1 MIIGYGKLGRSMPLD
16 LTKCGPLGGDVEM
29 VPTVQLLAERHPEH
43 EFWLVGRNT
52 LEYPELVGMPK
63 NVFNPWIDWAPEIR
77 QRIKHAGLDYA
88 NLSVA
93 DHVRLAKIHMDVVG
107 DVFAE
112 LDGMVMWLG
121 QHGTTNTPQPG
132 IRTAGL
138 TKPYDW
144 SELYCSYMLLGIN
157 AWRDGDPWNREE
169 VLLNADPRN
178 NVKYRDGKWPW
189 RHPVLSQYNE
199 TYRAVHERYG
209 EHDTLIERHINTPHM
224 WDVSTSAA
232 GRWTSRVSSV
242 YSRLEVNCLIPGTP
256 FAESFE
262 FNPDWHREHDFGIVI
277 NETRRQGKTPR
288 IKALREWVL
297 PLNPGF
303 IHGKWSPKSQEELG
317 RTFEVVPVTE
327 YFKKIQ
333 SARCTLTT
341 PPSGSG
347 WATAKP
353 WESFAAG
360 VVCFFHPDYDTQDN
374 ILGDA
379 PEALRYWLRPK
390 NAWELHQR
398 VKHLGSEAGRSDWE
412 SIITMQKNHVDLALH
427 ELTYLTMIE
436 DRLFGGTK

>member
-16 LTKCGPLGGDVEM
+16 LSKCGPLGGDVEM
-29 VPTVQLLAERHPEH
+29 VPTVKLLAERHPEH

-52 LEYPELVGMPK
+52 LEDPQDVGLPW
-63 NVFNPWIDWAPEIR
+63 NVVNPWIDWAPAIRREVKR
-77 QRIKHAGLDYA
+77 QRLDYP
-88 NLSVA
+88 NLSVE
-93 DHVRLAKIHMDVVG
+93 DHIKLAKIHTDITG
-107 DVFAE
+107 GLFKN

-144 SELYCSYMLLGIN
+144 SELYCSYMLLGVN
-157 AWRDGDPWNREE
+157 AWRDGDPFLREE

-178 NVKYRDGKWPW
+178 NAKYRDGKWPW
-189 RHPVLSQYNE
+189 RHPVLSQFDE
-199 TYRAVHERYG
+199 TYGATHERYG
-209 EHDTLIERHINTPHM
+209 ADDAGIGHWPGTESRG
-224 WDVSTSAA
+224 
-232 GRWTSRVSSV
+232 GRWRSQVSSV

-262 FNPDWHREHDFGIVI
+262 FNGEWNREHDFGIVI

-288 IKALREWVL
+288 IRALREWVL
-297 PLNPGF
+297 PLEPGF
-303 IHGKWSPKSQEELG
+303 IHGKWSKRSEDELG
-317 RTFEVVPVTE
+317 RHFDVVPVTE

-360 VVCFFHPDYDTQDN
+360 VVCFFHPAYDTQDH
-374 ILGDA
+374 ILRDA
-379 PEALRYWLRPK
+379 PEALRHWLRPGTPE
-390 NAWELHQR
+390 ELARR
-398 VKHLGSEAGRSDWE
+398 VRHLGTEAGRGDWNA
-412 SIITMQKNHVDLALH
+412 IITMQKLHVRNALAD
-427 ELTYLTMIE
+427 LTYLNMIE